1 MAPAERQ
8 FAIVC
13 RNSRLVVNQEL
24 GHHPLLRVDSASS
37 AIYDVPENRRTSV
50 TARVDHDQLRYVHF
64 KDLEEDYERDI
75 TPVGE

>member
-24 GHHPLLRVDSASS
+24 GHNPLLRVDSASS

-50 TARVDHDQLRYVHF
+50 TAPVDHQLRYAHF

>member
-1 MAPAERQ
+1 MTPAERQ

-13 RNSRLVVNQEL
+13 RNSRRVVNQEL
-24 GHHPLLRVDSASS
+24 GHNPLLRVDSASS

-50 TARVDHDQLRYVHF
+50 TARVDHQLRYAHF
-64 KDLEEDYERDI
+64 KDLEEDYEKDI